1 MKEEGKL
8 MELVHAPRVYVSA
21 RLDRLPVTSFHR
33 RMMWVLGFV
42 YFFDMADINTLS
54 FASPAIMKYWNIP
67 VSTIALF
74 SSASFA
80 GMFAGSF
87 IGGVISDRIGRK
99 KALMISTM
107 FYGGFSLLN
116 AFAWEPIGLFTLR
129 FLTGLGISA
138 MTVVGIAY
146 ISEIYPARVR
156 GSFQGWIM
164 TIGLVGVPSTAF
176 VARAVV
182 PLALW
187 GWRLVFVWGA
197 IGLLFPL
204 FSGTLEESPRWY
216 ENHGRFDEADAA
228 VERIEAQV
236 REESGSPLPSVQQK
250 EQPVM
255 ADKSGKFSDLFNRIY
270 FPRTAMLVF
279 TWVCWTMGFF
289 GFTTW
294 VPTLLVAHGFSLVHS
309 LTWTSAM
316 TIAAIPGAM
325 LAGLFSDRWD
335 RKWSIAVIALLI
347 AICGAFYG
355 LTFRVS
361 FIVTFGFLVEMFTHA
376 STPYM
381 YAYTAEAFPSSIRN
395 SGTGLAYGSGRLAN
409 VLGPIIIAVIYG
421 HYGYKSVF
429 VYIVTAWI
437 IVALS
442 VGIFGHRS
450 KFLVERSS

>member
-1 MKEEGKL
+1 
-8 MELVHAPRVYVSA
+8 MELVQTARIPVSA
-21 RLDRLPVTSFHR
+21 RLDRLPVASFHR
-33 RMMWVLGFV
+33 HLMWVLGFV
-42 YFFDMADINTLS
+42 FFFDMADINTLS
-54 FASPAIMKYWNIP
+54 FASPAIMKFWNIP

-80 GMFAGSF
+80 GMFAGSL
-87 IGGVISDRIGRK
+87 IGGLISDRIGRK
-99 KALMISTM
+99 KALLLSTM
-107 FYGGFSLLN
+107 FYGSFSLLN
-116 AFAWEPIGLFTLR
+116 AFAWNPISLFTVR
-129 FLTGLGISA
+129 FLTGIGISA

-164 TIGLVGVPSTAF
+164 TIGLVGVPGTAF

-182 PLALW
+182 PLAPW

-197 IGLLFPL
+197 IGLLYPF
-204 FSGTLEESPRWY
+204 FSGALEESPRWY
-216 ENHGRFDEADAA
+216 ENHGRLKEADAV
-228 VERIEAQV
+228 VERIEARV
-236 REESGSPLPSVQQK
+236 RAEAGSLPPVEEQHPIVANQ
-250 EQPVM
+250 
-255 ADKSGKFSDLFNRIY
+255 SGKFSDLFGRAY
-270 FPRTAMLVF
+270 FPRTALLVF

-316 TIAAIPGAM
+316 SIATIPGAM

-335 RKWSIAVIALLI
+335 RKWSIMAIALLI
-347 AICGAFYG
+347 AIFGAFYG

-361 FIVTFGFLVEMFTHA
+361 FIVIFGFLVEMFTHA

-409 VLGPIIIAVIYG
+409 VFGPIIIAFIYG
-421 HYGYKSVF
+421 NYGYKSVF

-437 IVALS
+437 IVALA
-442 VGIFGHRS
+442 VGLFGHRS
-450 KFLVERSS
+450 KALVERPA